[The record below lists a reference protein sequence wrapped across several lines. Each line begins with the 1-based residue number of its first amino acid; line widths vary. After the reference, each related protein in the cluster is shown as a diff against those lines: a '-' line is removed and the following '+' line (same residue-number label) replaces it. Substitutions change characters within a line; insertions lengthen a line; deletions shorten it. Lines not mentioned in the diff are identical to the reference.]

1 MLGGFYA
8 LARSVGWV
16 RGKRDERG
24 SVVNTVVCTLDSLVE
39 CSHHTLV
46 YNHRSGLWRNINR
59 MVGAL
64 TSPGTGLYRKANQLS
79 GSLGEKRRKNG
90 PRITH
95 TEYNHNRPPSAP
107 RSTAGQPRV
116 GIRRVQV
123 GLSADCGLKGLKP
136 AQILGVSRALS
147 PVVRKGHLNRSGPV
161 ETASLTL
168 RWETIKETSASFF
181 NELSRVF
188 RAGLFRCARVRAA
201 EVDGGG
207 HLQRSFTP
215 PDPPA
220 FIPPD

>member
-1 MLGGFYA
+1 
-8 LARSVGWV
+8 
-16 RGKRDERG
+16 
-24 SVVNTVVCTLDSLVE
+24 
-39 CSHHTLV
+39 
-46 YNHRSGLWRNINR
+46 

-79 GSLGEKRRKNG
+79 GSFGEKRRKNG

-207 HLQRSFTP
+207 HLQRSSLHLILQRSFHLTKAVSQAEP
-215 PDPPA
+215 PRSSTLNSSSKFYLPISPL
-220 FIPPD
+220 